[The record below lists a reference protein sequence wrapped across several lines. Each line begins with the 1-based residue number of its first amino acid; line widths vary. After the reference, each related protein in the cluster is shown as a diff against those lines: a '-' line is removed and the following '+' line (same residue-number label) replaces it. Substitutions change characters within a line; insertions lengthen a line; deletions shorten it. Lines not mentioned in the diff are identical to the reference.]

1 MTSVQSR
8 RLSVERGIDGRGM
21 EEGEE
26 WVKKGE
32 EEREGR
38 KSSLFEKKHT
48 SMGVM
53 CCGDDELFELKIVT
67 FQIVICL
74 SGHASYVR

>member
-8 RLSVERGIDGRGM
+8 RLSVEREIDGRGM
-21 EEGEE
+21 EEGET

-38 KSSLFEKKHT
+38 KSSLFE
-48 SMGVM
+48 
-53 CCGDDELFELKIVT
+53 
-67 FQIVICL
+67 
-74 SGHASYVR
+74 

>member
-21 EEGEE
+21 EDGEK

-38 KSSLFEKKHT
+38 KSSLFE
-48 SMGVM
+48 
-53 CCGDDELFELKIVT
+53 
-67 FQIVICL
+67 
-74 SGHASYVR
+74 